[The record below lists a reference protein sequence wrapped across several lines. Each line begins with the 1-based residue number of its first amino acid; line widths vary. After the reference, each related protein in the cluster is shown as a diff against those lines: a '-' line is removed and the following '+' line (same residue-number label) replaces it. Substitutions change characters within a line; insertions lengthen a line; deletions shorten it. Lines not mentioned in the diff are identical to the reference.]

1 MTVTL
6 HEDQYTF
13 LSYLAH
19 FFLELENFQATIIEK
34 VKTHVCSITFSPENR
49 AVYEIILK
57 KYYRAGQATD
67 DNMAHSHCML
77 DT

>member
-19 FFLELENFQATIIEK
+19 FFLELENVQATIIEK
-34 VKTHVCSITFSPENR
+34 VKTHVCSITFYPKIVPFMR
-49 AVYEIILK
+49 
-57 KYYRAGQATD
+57 
-67 DNMAHSHCML
+67 
-77 DT
+77 